1 MCNEAVVENG
11 GASKFVPDNYK
22 NQKMCNQTV
31 NNYADALE
39 YVFKTQD
46 ICDKAVDNYPS
57 AIQCVPECFKTQEM
71 FDKAVDTCPV
81 VFDSVLY

>member
-39 YVFKTQD
+39 YVFKTQ
-46 ICDKAVDNYPS
+46 
-57 AIQCVPECFKTQEM
+57 EM